1 MKRKGTDNMVQ
12 PLRSK
17 SGSSP
22 SSAPVSGRA
31 WLMLTLATVGF
42 AVNFWAWALLS
53 PLGPRFKDGLDL
65 SSFEQSLLVA
75 VPVVV
80 GSLGRIP
87 VGALTDRF
95 GGRVMFPIVSAA
107 TIVPVLYLGLAGHS
121 SLPALLVGGFFLGI
135 GGTAFAVGVPLV
147 SAWFPPQRR
156 GLAIGVFGAGMGGT
170 AISALTTVKLVDA
183 GSMSTPFLITAAVL
197 GVYAVAAALLLRDAP
212 GRTVPTQPL
221 ARRLAATARLPITWQ
236 ASALYAV
243 AFGGYVAFSV
253 YLPTY
258 LKTGYGLT
266 QADAA
271 NRMAGFVLLAV
282 AMRPVGGWLSDRL
295 GPARVLAGSLAVV
308 VAGAVVQS
316 FSPSLAPVGTI
327 AFLAMA
333 AALGAGSGATF
344 ALVALLTPA
353 NQVGSVTGVVG
364 AAGGLGGFLP
374 PLVMG
379 SLYGAYESY
388 AIGLALLAI
397 VAAAA
402 LAYTLTGVRAAAEG
416 GERKQR
422 AGRPRGHRTAG
433 TIA

>member
-1 MKRKGTDNMVQ
+1 MVQ
-12 PLRSK
+12 ELKPK

-22 SSAPVSGRA
+22 SGVPVSRQA
-31 WLMLTLATVGF
+31 WLMLALATVGF

-121 SLPALLVGGFFLGI
+121 SLAALLFGGFFLGI
-135 GGTAFAVGVPLV
+135 GGTAFAVGVPFV
-147 SAWFPPQRR
+147 NAWFPPERR

-183 GSMSTPFLITAAVL
+183 SSMSTPFLITAAVL
-197 GVYAVAAALLLRDAP
+197 AVYAVTAALLLRDAP
-212 GRTVPTQPL
+212 GRTVPTERL
-221 ARRLAATARLPITWQ
+221 ARRLAATLRLGITWH

-282 AMRPVGGWLSDRL
+282 AMRPIGGWLSDRL
-295 GPARVLAGSLAVV
+295 GPVRVLAGSLAVV

-316 FSPSLAPVGTI
+316 FTPALAPVGTI

-344 ALVALLTPA
+344 ALVAKRTPA
-353 NQVGSVTGVVG
+353 NQIGSVTGVVG

-379 SLYGAYESY
+379 SLYGEYGTY
-388 AIGLALLAI
+388 AAGLALLAI

-402 LAYTLTGVRAAAEG
+402 LVFTLTGVRSATEG
-416 GERKQR
+416 GERKPR
-422 AGRPRGHRTAG
+422 TGRRHGHRTAG
-433 TIA
+433 TTA

>member
-1 MKRKGTDNMVQ
+1 MVQ
-12 PLRSK
+12 PSKSK
-17 SGSSP
+17 SGSSVQG
-22 SSAPVSGRA
+22 SPVSRRA
-31 WLMLTLATVGF
+31 WLMLALSTVGF

-121 SLPALLVGGFFLGI
+121 SLPALLAGGFFLGI
-135 GGTAFAVGVPLV
+135 GGTAFAVGVPFV
-147 SAWFPPQRR
+147 SAWFPPERR

-183 GSMSTPFLITAAVL
+183 NSMSTPFLITAAVL
-197 GVYAVAAALLLRDAP
+197 GAYAVTAALLLRDAP
-212 GRTVPTQPL
+212 GRAVPTEPL

-243 AFGGYVAFSV
+243 GFGGYVAFSV

-282 AMRPVGGWLSDRL
+282 AMRPVGGWLSDRV
-295 GPARVLAGSLAVV
+295 GPIRVLAGSLAVV
-308 VAGAVVQS
+308 VVGAVAQS
-316 FSPSLAPVGTI
+316 FTPALAPVGTI

-333 AALGAGSGATF
+333 AALGAASGATF

-353 NQVGSVTGVVG
+353 GQVGSVTGVVG

-379 SLYGAYESY
+379 SLYGAYGTY
-388 AIGLALLAI
+388 AAGLALLAV

-402 LAYTLTGVRAAAEG
+402 LAYTLTGVRAAAG
-416 GERKQR
+416 GGDRKPR
-422 AGRPRGHRTAG
+422 AGARRDHRPAG
-433 TIA
+433 TTA

>member
-1 MKRKGTDNMVQ
+1 MLQPSRKRDGMPSPT
-12 PLRSK
+12 
-17 SGSSP
+17 SS
-22 SSAPVSGRA
+22 VSRQA

-53 PLGPRFKDGLDL
+53 PLGPRFKDSLEL
-65 SSFEQSLLVA
+65 NSFQQSLLVA

-95 GGRVMFPIVSAA
+95 GGRVMFPLVSAA
-107 TIVPVLYLGLAGHS
+107 TVVPVLYLGLFGHS
-121 SLPALLVGGFFLGI
+121 SLAELLAGGFFLGI
-135 GGTAFAVGVPLV
+135 GGTAFAVGVPFV
-147 SAWFPPQRR
+147 SAWFPPERR
-156 GLAIGVFGAGMGGT
+156 GLAIGIFGAGMGGT

-183 GSMSTPFLITAAVL
+183 HGMANPFLITATVL
-197 GVYAVAAALLLRDAP
+197 AAYAVTAALVLRDAP
-212 GRTVPTQPL
+212 GRTVPTEPL
-221 ARRLAATARLPITWQ
+221 ARRLAATLKLGITWQ

-282 AMRPVGGWLSDRL
+282 AMRPVGGWLSDRI
-295 GPARVLAGSLAVV
+295 GPVRVLTGALAVVLAGAL
-308 VAGAVVQS
+308 VQA
-316 FSPSLAPVGTI
+316 FAPSLAPVGTL

-333 AALGAGSGATF
+333 AALGAGSGAVF
-344 ALVALLTPA
+344 ALVALLAPA
-353 NQVGSVTGVVG
+353 NKVGSVTGIVG

-379 SLYGAYESY
+379 SLYGTYGSY
-388 AIGLALLAI
+388 AIGLVLLAV

-402 LAYTLTGVRAAAEG
+402 LAFTGTGVRRALTRRAPAALT
-416 GERKQR
+416 
-422 AGRPRGHRTAG
+422 H
-433 TIA
+433 

>member
-1 MKRKGTDNMVQ
+1 MVQ
-12 PLRSK
+12 PLKSK

-22 SSAPVSGRA
+22 SARPVSGRA
-31 WLMLTLATVGF
+31 WLMLALATVGF
-42 AVNFWAWALLS
+42 GVNFWAWALLS
-53 PLGPRFKDGLDL
+53 PLGPRFKDSLDL
-65 SSFEQSLLVA
+65 TSFEQSLLVA

-87 VGALTDRF
+87 VGSLTDRF

-107 TIVPVLYLGLAGHS
+107 TIVPVLFLGLAGHS
-121 SLPALLVGGFFLGI
+121 SLAALLVGGFFLGI
-135 GGTAFAVGVPLV
+135 GGTAFAVGVPFV
-147 SAWFPPQRR
+147 NAWFPPERR

-183 GSMSTPFLITAAVL
+183 NSMSTPFLITAAVL
-197 GVYAVAAALLLRDAP
+197 AVYAVAAALLLRDAP
-212 GRTVPTQPL
+212 GRIVPTEPL
-221 ARRLAATARLPITWQ
+221 ARRLAATVRLPITWQ

-282 AMRPVGGWLSDRL
+282 AMRPVGGWLSDRI
-295 GPARVLAGSLAVV
+295 GPARVLAASLAVV
-308 VAGAVVQS
+308 VAGAVTQS
-316 FSPSLAPVGTI
+316 FTPALAPVGTI

-388 AIGLALLAI
+388 AIGLVLLAI

-402 LAYTLTGVRAAAEG
+402 LGFTLTAVRAAAEG
-416 GERKQR
+416 GERKPR
-422 AGRPRGHRTAG
+422 TGRRRGHGTTAG
-433 TIA
+433 TTA

>member
-1 MKRKGTDNMVQ
+1 
-12 PLRSK
+12 
-17 SGSSP
+17 
-22 SSAPVSGRA
+22 
-31 WLMLTLATVGF
+31 
-42 AVNFWAWALLS
+42 
-53 PLGPRFKDGLDL
+53 
-65 SSFEQSLLVA
+65 
-75 VPVVV
+75 
-80 GSLGRIP
+80 
-87 VGALTDRF
+87 
-95 GGRVMFPIVSAA
+95 
-107 TIVPVLYLGLAGHS
+107 
-121 SLPALLVGGFFLGI
+121 
-135 GGTAFAVGVPLV
+135 VPLV
-147 SAWFPPQRR
+147 SAWFPPERR

-183 GSMSTPFLITAAVL
+183 NSVSTPFLITAAVL
-197 GVYAVAAALLLRDAP
+197 AVYAVTAWLLLRDAP
-212 GRTVPTQPL
+212 GRTVPTEPL
-221 ARRLAATARLPITWQ
+221 VRRLAATARLPITWQ

-282 AMRPVGGWLSDRL
+282 AMRPVGGWLSDRI
-295 GPARVLAGSLAVV
+295 GPVRVLAGSLAVV
-308 VAGAVVQS
+308 VAGAVAQA
-316 FSPSLAPVGTI
+316 FTPALAPIGTI

-344 ALVALLTPA
+344 ALVALRTPA

-379 SLYGAYESY
+379 SLYGEYGTY
-388 AIGLALLAI
+388 AAGLALLAV

-402 LAYTLTGVRAAAEG
+402 LAYTLTGVRTAAG
-416 GERKQR
+416 GGKRKPR
-422 AGRPRGHRTAG
+422 VGRRHRHHTTAG
-433 TIA
+433 TTA